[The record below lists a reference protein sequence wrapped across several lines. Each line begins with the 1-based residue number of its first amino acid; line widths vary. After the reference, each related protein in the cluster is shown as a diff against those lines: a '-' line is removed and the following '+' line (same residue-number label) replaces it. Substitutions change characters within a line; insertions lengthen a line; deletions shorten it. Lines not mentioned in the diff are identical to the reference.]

1 MTIEVDAEIL
11 YWTPDGMQR
20 RPRMGA
26 ATPLRYVEATEVV
39 RLLEEAH
46 ARGYRQAKNEAETQ
60 TGAGYPRSTIIWA
73 QP

>member
-1 MTIEVDAEIL
+1 MIVEANVR
-11 YWTPDGMQR
+11 YWTPDGMQPR
-20 RPRMGA
+20 ARMGGS
-26 ATPLRYVEATEVV
+26 LVRYVEATEVE

-46 ARGYRQAKNEAETQ
+46 ARGYRQAKEEAETQ